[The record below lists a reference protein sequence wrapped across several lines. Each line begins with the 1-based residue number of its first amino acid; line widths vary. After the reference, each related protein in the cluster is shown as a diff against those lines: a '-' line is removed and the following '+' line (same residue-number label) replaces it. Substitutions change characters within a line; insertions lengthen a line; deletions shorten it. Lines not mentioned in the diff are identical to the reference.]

1 MNKKVLGAVIAT
13 AVVLVGGVFALKG
26 NINSSN
32 LAVGRGSIEIAHELG
47 TTTFEKTPEKVI
59 VLDYGMLD
67 ALDGLGVEV
76 TALPKAGKVPE
87 YLNKYTGDE
96 YVDVGTV
103 KEPNLEA
110 INEIDPDVIIIT
122 GRMEDY
128 YDKLSQIAPTVFA
141 RTNTS
146 EYLKDFTEN
155 VTMMGQIFDQKVE
168 ADKMIEEITE
178 KMAETKKE
186 VENQGIKAMTV
197 MVVGRGISVFGA
209 DSRFGIIYNDLGFGL
224 TDTELD
230 VATHGQEV
238 TFEYLAEKNPQLLF
252 VVDRNAISGGENVT
266 AQEVMENELTKQTD
280 AYKNGKITYLNPVN
294 WYTVSGG
301 YQSTLSM
308 IEEVNSAI
316 E

>member
-1 MNKKVLGAVIAT
+1 MNKKVLGAVIAA
-13 AVVLVGGVFALKG
+13 AVILVGGAFALKG
-26 NINSSN
+26 NSSSN
-32 LAVGRGSIEIAHELG
+32 LAVDGGTIEITHELG
-47 TTTFEKTPEKVI
+47 TTTFEKTPEKVV
-59 VLDYGMLD
+59 VLDYGILD
-67 ALDGLGVEV
+67 ILDGLGVEV
-76 TALPKAGKVPE
+76 TALPKAGKIPE
-87 YLNKYTGDE
+87 YLNKYAADQ
-96 YVDVGTV
+96 YVDAGSV

-122 GRMEDY
+122 GRMVDY
-128 YDKLSQIAPTVFA
+128 YDQLSQIAPTVFA

-197 MVVGRGISVFGA
+197 MVVGRGISVFGT